1 MSSALYSRVV
11 TDYFPAIA
19 LMQSTKT
26 VLVVDDNPQS
36 RELLRIVLEQAG
48 HDVVEAGD
56 GHYRRDGQSQIVHP
70 SC

>member
-26 VLVVDDNPQS
+26 VLVVDD
-36 RELLRIVLEQAG
+36 
-48 HDVVEAGD
+48 
-56 GHYRRDGQSQIVHP
+56 
-70 SC
+70 